1 MTMIYTVI
9 ASLANAL
16 WVLLLLPVALL
27 VVQRGVIKREKR
39 YLESRLGEEFCT
51 PLTNALT
58 LIMVAMK

>member
-1 MTMIYTVI
+1 MTMIYNGI

-27 VVQRGVIKREKR
+27 VVQRGVIKREER
-39 YLESRLGEEFCT
+39 YLESRFGEEFCT

-58 LIMVAMK
+58 MVAMK